1 MVESRIDHAKRKRV
15 AEMSPEEMRLALL
28 VSEKT
33 GLPNRR
39 AFDEAEP
46 TTWVAMCD
54 CNGLKA
60 MNDKYGFRAG
70 DTLIQRL
77 AEVMEE
83 VGLDAYHNQGDEFL
97 VLGDSYRDLDAKLG
111 ETERRLRSNPFVVH
125 SMHDVVVPINGTVF
139 SYGIG
144 CTLKEAETSLKHQKE
159 IRKVERQ
166 KQTGLQLV
174 CCCHR
179 NTER

>member
-1 MVESRIDHAKRKRV
+1 MVERRVDHAKRKRV
-15 AEMSPEEMRLALL
+15 AEMSPEEMRHALL
-28 VSEKT
+28 VSDKT

-39 AFDEAEP
+39 AFDEAAP
-46 TTWVAMCD
+46 APWIAMCD

-60 MNDKYGFRAG
+60 MNDNYGYRAG

-77 AEVMEE
+77 AEVLKEL
-83 VGLDAYHNQGDEFL
+83 GLDAYHNQGDEFI
-97 VLGDSYRDLDAKLG
+97 VRGESFRDLDAKLS
-111 ETERRLRSNPFVVH
+111 EAERRLRSNPFVVH

-159 IRKVERQ
+159 LRKVER
-166 KQTGLQLV
+166 
-174 CCCHR
+174 
-179 NTER
+179 

>member
-1 MVESRIDHAKRKRV
+1 MLFSEYEEPQMTERRVDHARRKRV
-15 AEMSPEEMRLALL
+15 SEMSPEEMRHALL

-46 TTWVAMCD
+46 SPWVAMCD

-60 MNDKYGFRAG
+60 MNDNYGFRAG

-77 AEVMEE
+77 AEVMKEID
-83 VGLDAYHNQGDEFL
+83 LDAYHNQGDEFI
-97 VLGDSYRDLDAKLG
+97 VRGEYFRDLDAKLS
-111 ETERRLRSNPFVVH
+111 EAERRLRCNPFVVH
-125 SMHDVVVPINGTVF
+125 PMNDLVVPINGTVF

-144 CTLKEAETSLKHQKE
+144 TNLKDNCYCWDTRGRDIGAYESQSD
-159 IRKVERQ
+159 
-166 KQTGLQLV
+166 
-174 CCCHR
+174 
-179 NTER
+179 

>member
-1 MVESRIDHAKRKRV
+1 MVERRVNHAKRKRV

-46 TTWVAMCD
+46 SAWVAMGD

-60 MNDKYGFRAG
+60 MNDTYGYKAG

-77 AEVMEE
+77 ADALKE
-83 VGLDAYHNQGDEFL
+83 VGLDAYHNQGDEFI
-97 VLGDSYRDLDAKLG
+97 VRGDSYRDLDAKLG
-111 ETERRLRSNPFVVH
+111 EAECRLRSNPFVVH
-125 SMHDVVVPINGTVF
+125 SMHDVVVPIRGTVF

-144 CTLKEAETSLKHQKE
+144 TSLKEAETSLKHQKE
-159 IRKVERQ
+159 IRK
-166 KQTGLQLV
+166 
-174 CCCHR
+174 
-179 NTER
+179 TER